1 MTGLD
6 MPLERART
14 LLALGATRRRGRQK
28 ASARASLAEARDIF
42 SRAGAVAWVARVDEE
57 LHRAAGARA
66 GLELTVG
73 ERTVAE
79 LAAAGVTNREIGAQ
93 LYLSPKT
100 VETVLTRV
108 YRKLGVRSRTE
119 LARRLEA
126 H

>member
-1 MTGLD
+1 MNSFNISHTAYTDHLT
-6 MPLERART
+6 PP
-14 LLALGATRRRGRQK
+14 
-28 ASARASLAEARDIF
+28 
-42 SRAGAVAWVARVDEE
+42 
-57 LHRAAGARA
+57 
-66 GLELTVG
+66 TVG